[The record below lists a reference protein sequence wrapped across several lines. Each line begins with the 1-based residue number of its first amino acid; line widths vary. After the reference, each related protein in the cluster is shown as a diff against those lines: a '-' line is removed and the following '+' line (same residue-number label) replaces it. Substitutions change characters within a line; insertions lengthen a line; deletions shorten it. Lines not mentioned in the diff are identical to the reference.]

1 MDWNLLLDCLFF
13 LGASACSG
21 FLLYGGWLC
30 CRAPSGESPNEHSKA
45 DCARTVRFRASS
57 AQVSLRAAMPLLV
70 AGFALGACEVL
81 GYLT

>member
-21 FLLYGGWLC
+21 FLVYGGWLC
-30 CRAPSGESPNEHSKA
+30 CLGPSGVPLNDHSKA

-57 AQVSLRAAMPLLV
+57 AQISSRAAMSLLV